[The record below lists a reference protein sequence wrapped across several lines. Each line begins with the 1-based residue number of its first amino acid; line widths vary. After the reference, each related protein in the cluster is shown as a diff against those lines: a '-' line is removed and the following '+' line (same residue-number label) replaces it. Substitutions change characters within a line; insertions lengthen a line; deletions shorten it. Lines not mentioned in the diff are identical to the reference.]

1 MATDNVDV
9 VRRLFQ
15 AVEARDIEP
24 MYELYDGDVIVREAP
39 SLPYGGEYRGH
50 DGILQHGIGY
60 VQAWDPLQTDDDRQ
74 LEAEFSGAG
83 DRVFVRW
90 RQKAHGGD
98 GRPLNLPV
106 VSAYRVRDGRVVES
120 IMHHFDTAA
129 LVEFLDR
136 ERKAARPRRPA
147 DD

>member
-50 DGILQHGIGY
+50 DGILQHGMGY
-60 VQAWDPLQTDDDRQ
+60 VQAWDPLQT
-74 LEAEFSGAG
+74 
-83 DRVFVRW
+83 
-90 RQKAHGGD
+90 
-98 GRPLNLPV
+98 
-106 VSAYRVRDGRVVES
+106 
-120 IMHHFDTAA
+120 
-129 LVEFLDR
+129 
-136 ERKAARPRRPA
+136 
-147 DD
+147 